1 MIHDKTQC
9 GAPFLARLQRLGQ
22 GVIRSVWLICC
33 VFIGLAGLSAAHH
46 AGAQEPT
53 AERSRR
59 VAVLVDVDGA
69 IGPAN
74 VRHVEIAI
82 AEAHERHAELVILLL
97 DTPGG
102 LVTSMRE
109 MVAAIIASRIPVVG
123 YVAPSGARAAS
134 AGTFIIYATHVAAMA
149 PGTNIGA
156 ATPIT
161 MGMPGLPETDPNKKK
176 EAEKADE
183 EKSSDDKTE
192 PASPKDPAKAKA
204 VNDAV
209 AFIRSLA
216 ELRDRNVGWAEEA
229 VRKASSISANEAL
242 RLGVINLV
250 ARDVD
255 ALLSD
260 LDGRKV
266 VIGGK
271 DETLSTKGLTVERVE
286 PDALTELLKIITD
299 PNIALILLMIGV
311 YGLIFEFATPGSIG
325 PGVVGAICLVLGL
338 YALNQ
343 LPFNYTG
350 LALVL
355 IGVVCMV
362 AEAFTPTFGVLGI
375 GGLIAFVLGAVF
387 LIDTDVPAF
396 QLSWTVI
403 AGTALASGLIL
414 IVLLGYALRA
424 MHRSISGGVGGVV
437 GNVAKVLDW
446 SGSTGH
452 VWVHGERWEARSSER
467 LEGDQHVRV
476 LRVDGLTL
484 VVSPVLSEVSPQQ
497 SQEQGV

>member
-1 MIHDKTQC
+1 MIDDRTQS
-9 GAPFLARLQRLGQ
+9 GVPILARHRRLRQ
-22 GVIRSVWLICC
+22 GVIGC
-33 VFIGLAGLSAAHH
+33 VLAGLAGLLAAHH

-53 AERSRR
+53 AERSRP
-59 VAVLVDVDGA
+59 VAVLVEVDGA
-69 IGPAN
+69 IGPAS
-74 VRHVEIAI
+74 VRHVETAI
-82 AEAHERHAELVILLL
+82 AEAEERYAEVVILQL

-109 MVAAIIASRIPVVG
+109 MVAAIIASRVPVVG

-134 AGTFIIYATHVAAMA
+134 AGTYIIYATHIAAMA

-161 MGMPGLPETDPNKKK
+161 MGMPGLPETDPNKKNA
-176 EAEKADE
+176 AEKTDE
-183 EKSSDDKTE
+183 DKPSDDKTE
-192 PASPKDPAKAKA
+192 PVAPKDPAKAKA

-216 ELRDRNVGWAEEA
+216 ELRDRNVEWAEEA

-242 RLGVINLV
+242 RLDVINLV
-250 ARDVD
+250 SPDIEH
-255 ALLSD
+255 LLSD

-266 VIGGK
+266 LVAGK
-271 DETLSTKGLTVERVE
+271 DETLSTKGLTVERIE
-286 PDALTELLKIITD
+286 PDVLTEILNIITD

-350 LALVL
+350 LTLVL
-355 IGVVCMV
+355 IGIVCMV

-375 GGLIAFVLGAVF
+375 GGLVAFVLGAAF

-396 QLSWTVI
+396 QLSSTVI
-403 AGTALASGLIL
+403 AATGLASALIL
-414 IVLLGYALRA
+414 IVLLGYVLRSL
-424 MHRSISGGVGGVV
+424 RRPISGGVGGVV
-437 GNVAKVLDW
+437 GNMAKVMDW
-446 SGSTGH
+446 SGTAGH
-452 VWVHGERWEARSSER
+452 VWVHGERWEARASER
-467 LEGDQHVRV
+467 LEVDQQVRV
-476 LRVDGLTL
+476 LRIDGLTL
-484 VVSPVLSEVSPQQ
+484 VVSPVLTEASPEQ

>member
-1 MIHDKTQC
+1 M
-9 GAPFLARLQRLGQ
+9 L
-22 GVIRSVWLICC
+22 
-33 VFIGLAGLSAAHH
+33 IGLAGLLSGHH
-46 AGAQEPT
+46 AGAQDPA
-53 AERSRR
+53 AERARR
-59 VAVLVDVDGA
+59 IAVLIDVDEA
-69 IGPAN
+69 IGPAS
-74 VRHVEIAI
+74 VRHVETAI
-82 AEAHERHAELVILLL
+82 AEAEERRAELIILRM

-109 MVAAIIASRIPVVG
+109 MVAAIIASRVPVVG

-134 AGTFIIYATHVAAMA
+134 AGTFIIYATHIAAMA

-161 MGMPGLPETDPNKKK
+161 MGMPGLPETDPSKKK
-176 EAEKADE
+176 DE
-183 EKSSDDKTE
+183 EKTEGDKTNDDK
-192 PASPKDPAKAKA
+192 AMPKDPAKAKA

-216 ELRDRNVGWAEEA
+216 ELRDRNVEWAEEA
-229 VRKASSISANEAL
+229 VRKAASISASEAL
-242 RLGVINLV
+242 RLGVINLI
-250 ARDVD
+250 APDVEQ
-255 ALLSD
+255 LLSD

-271 DETLSTKGLTVERVE
+271 DETLSTKGLAVERVE

-311 YGLIFEFATPGSIG
+311 YGLIFELATPGSIG

-362 AEAFTPTFGVLGI
+362 AEALTPTFGVLGM
-375 GGLIAFVLGAVF
+375 GGLIAFVLGAAF

-403 AGTALASGLIL
+403 GGTALASGLIL
-414 IVLLGYALRA
+414 MGLLGYVLRA
-424 MHRSISGGVGGVV
+424 LGRPISGGVGGVV
-437 GNVAKVLDW
+437 GNVAKVMDW
-446 SGSTGH
+446 SASTGH
-452 VWVHGERWEARSSER
+452 VWVHGERWEARSNEP
-467 LEGDQHVRV
+467 LKVGQHVRV
-476 LRVDGLTL
+476 LRIDGLTL
-484 VVSPVLSEVSPQQ
+484 VVSPVLSEASSSQP
-497 SQEQGV
+497 QEQGV

>member
-1 MIHDKTQC
+1 
-9 GAPFLARLQRLGQ
+9 LR
-22 GVIRSVWLICC
+22 
-33 VFIGLAGLSAAHH
+33 
-46 AGAQEPT
+46 
-53 AERSRR
+53 
-59 VAVLVDVDGA
+59 
-69 IGPAN
+69 
-74 VRHVEIAI
+74 
-82 AEAHERHAELVILLL
+82 L

-109 MVAAIIASRIPVVG
+109 MVAAIIGSRVPVVG

-161 MGMPGLPETDPNKKK
+161 MGMPGLPEADPNKKK
-176 EAEKADE
+176 IEEKANGDKTDE
-183 EKSSDDKTE
+183 EKAEKSV
-192 PASPKDPAKAKA
+192 PKEPAKAKA

-216 ELRDRNVGWAEEA
+216 ELRDRNVEWAEEA
-229 VRKASSISANEAL
+229 VRKASSISASEAL
-242 RLGVINLV
+242 RLGVIDLI
-250 ARDVD
+250 APDVD
-255 ALLSD
+255 ALLRD
-260 LDGRKV
+260 VDGRKV
-266 VIGGK
+266 VVGSK
-271 DETLSTKGLTVERVE
+271 DETLSTKGLAVERIE
-286 PDALTELLKIITD
+286 PDTLTEILNIITD

-343 LPFNYTG
+343 LPFNYAG

-355 IGVVCMV
+355 IGIVCMV
-362 AEAFTPTFGVLGI
+362 AEAFTPTFGMLGF
-375 GGLIAFVLGAVF
+375 GGLVAFVLGAAF
-387 LIDTDVPAF
+387 LIDTDIPAF

-414 IVLLGYALRA
+414 IVLLGYVVRTLSRPV
-424 MHRSISGGVGGVV
+424 SGGVGGVV

-452 VWVHGERWEARSSER
+452 VWVHGERWEARSNEP
-467 LEGDQHVRV
+467 LNVDQHVRV
-476 LRVDGLTL
+476 LRIDGLTL
-484 VVSPVLSEVSPQQ
+484 VVSPALSQASPEQ

>member
-1 MIHDKTQC
+1 MIHFRNQC
-9 GAPFLARLQRLGQ
+9 RTRPRALVQRLCQ
-22 GVIRSVWLICC
+22 GTARSFWLVCC
-33 VFIGLAGLSAAHH
+33 VLIGLVGLLSGHH
-46 AGAQEPT
+46 AGAQEPA
-53 AERSRR
+53 AERARR
-59 VAVLVDVDGA
+59 IAVLIDVDGA
-69 IGPAN
+69 IGPAS
-74 VRHVEIAI
+74 VRHVETAI
-82 AEAHERHAELVILLL
+82 AEAEARRAELVILQL

-109 MVAAIIASRIPVVG
+109 MVAAIIASRVPVVG

-134 AGTFIIYATHVAAMA
+134 AGTFIIYATHIAAMA

-161 MGMPGLPETDPNKKK
+161 MGMPGLPETDPSKKK
-176 EAEKADE
+176 DNEKIDN
-183 EKSSDDKTE
+183 DKTDK
-192 PASPKDPAKAKA
+192 AAPKDPAKAKA

-216 ELRDRNVGWAEEA
+216 ELRDRNVEWAEEA
-229 VRKASSISANEAL
+229 VRKAASISASEAL
-242 RLGVINLV
+242 RLGVINLI
-250 ARDVD
+250 APDVEQ
-255 ALLSD
+255 LLSD

-266 VIGGK
+266 VIGAK
-271 DETLSTKGLTVERVE
+271 DEMLSTKGLAVERVE

-311 YGLIFEFATPGSIG
+311 YGLIFELATPGSIG

-362 AEAFTPTFGVLGI
+362 AEALTPTFGVLGM
-375 GGLIAFVLGAVF
+375 GGLIAFVLGAAF

-403 AGTALASGLIL
+403 GGTALASGLIL
-414 IVLLGYALRA
+414 MGLLAYVLRTLR
-424 MHRSISGGVGGVV
+424 RPISGGVGGVV
-437 GNVAKVLDW
+437 GNVAKVMDW
-446 SGSTGH
+446 SASTGH
-452 VWVHGERWEARSSER
+452 VWVHGERWEARSNEP
-467 LEGDQHVRV
+467 LKVGQHVRV
-476 LRVDGLTL
+476 LRIDGLTL
-484 VVSPVLSEVSPQQ
+484 VVSPVLSEASSSQ

>member
-22 GVIRSVWLICC
+22 GVIRSIWLICC
-33 VFIGLAGLSAAHH
+33 VFIGLAGLLAGHH
-46 AGAQEPT
+46 AGAQEPA

-59 VAVLVDVDGA
+59 VAVLLDVDGA

-82 AEAHERHAELVILLL
+82 AEAQERYAELVILRL

-109 MVAAIIASRIPVVG
+109 MVAAIIASHVPVVG
-123 YVAPSGARAAS
+123 YVAPSGGRAAS
-134 AGTFIIYATHVAAMA
+134 AGTFIIYATHIAAMA

-161 MGMPGLPETDPNKKK
+161 MGIPGLPETDPNKKK

-183 EKSSDDKTE
+183 EKSSDEKTE
-192 PASPKDPAKAKA
+192 PIAPKDPAKAKA

-216 ELRDRNVGWAEEA
+216 ELRDRNVEWAEEA
-229 VRKASSISANEAL
+229 VRKASSISASEAL
-242 RLGVINLV
+242 RLGVINLI
-250 ARDVD
+250 APDVEQ
-255 ALLSD
+255 LLSD

-355 IGVVCMV
+355 IGIGCMV
-362 AEAFTPTFGVLGI
+362 AEAFTPTFGV
-375 GGLIAFVLGAVF
+375 
-387 LIDTDVPAF
+387 
-396 QLSWTVI
+396 
-403 AGTALASGLIL
+403 
-414 IVLLGYALRA
+414 
-424 MHRSISGGVGGVV
+424 
-437 GNVAKVLDW
+437 
-446 SGSTGH
+446 
-452 VWVHGERWEARSSER
+452 
-467 LEGDQHVRV
+467 
-476 LRVDGLTL
+476 
-484 VVSPVLSEVSPQQ
+484 
-497 SQEQGV
+497 